1 MLDGLERIPN
11 TCQENDSYVRF
22 VLCSAQRNLFPN
34 KSHFT
39 AFFNNTT
46 ALGLRFELPSTII
59 VRNTEYEY
67 KTKGIKNEPFWT
79 PRGVTVIF

>member
-22 VLCSAQRNLFPN
+22 VLCSTQINFFPN

-39 AFFNNTT
+39 ASFNNTT
-46 ALGLRFELPSTII
+46 ALELRFELTSIII

-67 KTKGIKNEPFWT
+67 KTKRTKNEPFWT
-79 PRGVTVIF
+79 PRVTVIF